1 VRNSYT
7 YPRYLGNH
15 LDVVTSLIVTELSP
29 KHGNCSL
36 IIESADDLW
45 TLRRLISKGDVLVT
59 RSSRIQKREQEF
71 ARPDKGERVKV
82 TIALRVDEVHLDSS
96 IERVRV
102 RGTIVEAS
110 DESVTITGSHSVAL
124 TPGRSLTLRKER
136 WTPFHTRLLR
146 PSGSSSRR
154 FLIVAVD
161 RREAGVGT
169 LSGSHLSVAATLE
182 SGLGGKM
189 SDEPSS
195 GPFISKIADLVSQEY
210 RQGDEIV
217 VAGPGNFKGAV
228 SNQIRGRTK
237 AKVTLVEGFD
247 LTGGDGV
254 RAFVKDRSFQS
265 IAEGSQLVEL
275 QRMVTEVVRRISTG
289 DPKVAY
295 GLPRI
300 KDAALAGAID
310 ACAVSDN
317 VFASGVDEDE
327 LVDVLNAVEAK
338 GGVVYLADSSLEFGK
353 QVSSFGGVVALLR
366 YAVRA

>member
-1 VRNSYT
+1 MI
-7 YPRYLGNH
+7 
-15 LDVVTSLIVTELSP
+15 VTSLNP

-59 RSSRIQKREQEF
+59 KSSRIQKREQEY
-71 ARPDKGERVKV
+71 ARPDKGERIKV
-82 TIALRVDEVHLDSS
+82 TIALRVDEIHLDSS

-110 DESVTITGSHSVAL
+110 DESVTKTGSHSVAL
-124 TPGRSLTLRKER
+124 TPGHSLTLRKER

-146 PSGSSSRR
+146 PSGSPSRR
-154 FLIVAVD
+154 FVIVAVD
-161 RREAGVGT
+161 RRDAGVGT
-169 LSGSHLSVAATLE
+169 LAGSHLVVDATIE

-189 SDEPSS
+189 SDEQSS
-195 GPFISKIADLVSQEY
+195 HPFINKVSALVSQEY
-210 RQGDEIV
+210 RQGDEVV

-228 SNQIRGRTK
+228 ANQIRDETK

-254 RAFVKDRSFQS
+254 RAFVKDRSFQA

-275 QRMVTEVVRRISTG
+275 QRIVTEVVKRISTG

-295 GLPRI
+295 GLPRV
-300 KDAALAGAID
+300 KEAALAGAVE
-310 ACAVSDN
+310 ACAVSDD
-317 VFASGVDEDE
+317 VFASGVDEDG
-327 LVDVLNAVEAK
+327 LVEVLNSVESK
-338 GGVVYLADSSLEFGK
+338 GGVVHLADSSLEFGK

-366 YAVRA
+366 YALRF